1 MVSIIVT
8 PLQLEFYD
16 KTIAILIEI
25 VKVSV
30 MVVLGHLSRVIC
42 DYKGQITANKKIF
55 YK

>member
-16 KTIAILIEI
+16 KTIAILNEI
-25 VKVSV
+25 VKVFV

-42 DYKGQITANKKIF
+42 DYKGQMTLDSQQKNI
-55 YK
+55 